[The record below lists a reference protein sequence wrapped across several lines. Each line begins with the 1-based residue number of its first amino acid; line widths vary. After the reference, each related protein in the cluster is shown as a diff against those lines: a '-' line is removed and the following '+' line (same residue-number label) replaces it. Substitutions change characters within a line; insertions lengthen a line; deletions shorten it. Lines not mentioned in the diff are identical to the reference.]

1 MPAPSSFSST
11 VLIVDDHAS
20 VREALAVAL
29 RLSNR
34 FGEVWE
40 CATLNEAVRLCQE
53 HRPAV
58 VVLDLLLPGRSDTD
72 GVKLVRA
79 VSPTTEVIVYSGSV
93 TTPQVARAI
102 MGGARGFVEKTA
114 PLSELVAGISSVGA
128 GISYFGPLAT
138 EALRDLLRN
147 PWPRDGGASL
157 TEREK
162 TVLTGMAQGKT
173 SRAIAAELG
182 RSVYTVENHRRH
194 IAQKTGL
201 ASAAQLALFAAEIG
215 LIPSLPAAESQ
226 RAGQR
231 ETG

>member
-1 MPAPSSFSST
+1 MAVTAPLFSVSS

-20 VREALAVAL
+20 VREAVAAAL
-29 RLSNR
+29 RLSGR

-40 CATLNEAVRLCQE
+40 CATLNEAVRLCE
-53 HRPAV
+53 SHRPNV
-58 VVLDLLLPGRSDTD
+58 VVLDLILSGSSECD

-79 VSPTTEVIVYSGSV
+79 ASPASEVIVYSGAV
-93 TTPQVARAI
+93 ATPQVARAI

-114 PLSELVAGISSVGA
+114 PLAELLAGISSVGA

-138 EALRDLLRN
+138 EALRELLRN

-162 TVLTGMAQGKT
+162 LVLAGIAQGKT
-173 SRAIAAELG
+173 SRVIAAELG

-201 ASAAQLALFAAEIG
+201 SSPAQMALYAAEIG
-215 LIPSLPAAESQ
+215 LVPSTPAPEAK
-226 RAGQR
+226 RDA
-231 ETG
+231 

>member
-1 MPAPSSFSST
+1 VAVPAPSSSFFT

-20 VREALAVAL
+20 VREAVAAAL
-29 RLSNR
+29 RLSGR

-53 HRPAV
+53 HQPGV
-58 VVLDLLLPGRSDTD
+58 VVLDLILPGRSDTD

-79 VSPTTEVIVYSGSV
+79 VSPTTEVIVYSGAV

-114 PLSELVAGISSVGA
+114 PLAELVAGISSVGV
-128 GISYFGPLAT
+128 GISYFGPLAA

-162 TVLTGMAQGKT
+162 LVLTGIAQGKT
-173 SRAIAAELG
+173 SRVIAAELG

-201 ASAAQLALFAAEIG
+201 SSSAQLALFAAEIG
-215 LIPSLPAAESQ
+215 LIPSAPAGDSES
-226 RAGQR
+226 
-231 ETG
+231 ED